1 MRRADSLAKTLM
13 LGKIEDK
20 RKRGDKRMRWLDGIT
35 NSLDISLSKL
45 LEMAKDK
52 EAWCTAVHG
61 VSKSQTQLS
70 FWTAAN
76 LFYVI
81 SYQFLPESPYEH
93 SGLFLLLKHTPKSL
107 CSWCVLHLRSL
118 HGCLIISRGHLPE
131 SITKGSLT
139 PYNLCPITL
148 FYFLCISHHCL
159 SLWIYSMSLPLEAS
173 QVVLVVKNPPANVRD
188 IRNTSSTPGSGDPL
202 EESLATHSNIL
213 AWKFPW
219 TEEPGRLWFTGL
231 YDWSN
236 LA

>member
-52 EAWCTAVHG
+52 EAWCAESMGSRRVRHNWA
-61 VSKSQTQLS
+61 SEQQQISFMLS
-70 FWTAAN
+70 LTSFSLSHHMN
-76 LFYVI
+76 
-81 SYQFLPESPYEH
+81 H
-93 SGLFLLLKHTPKSL
+93 SGLFLFLKHTPKSL

-188 IRNTSSTPGSGDPL
+188 IRNTSSIPGSGDPL